1 MGLPF
6 LALRKIA
13 FDCAN
18 LSSHDPPTVSL
29 SLCVARLKRDGR
41 YIFEPWMKPVEMKR
55 YPRKTSKGG
64 FVDPVKTNVSRA
76 MMLQQKMALGCAP
89 RCAAVLK
96 RMTASAPWLL
106 PNSIPMLVCQDSKL
120 ACGNIDKHAHKHS
133 QSASQA
139 GSREAVRPSV
149 HPSQSVSQSDT
160 RHGHGAICPRT
171 CCVLNLLLSERTS
184 FFASSVF
191 M

>member
-76 MMLQQKMALGCAP
+76 MDVTTENGLGLCTQVCCGAQADDSFSAL
-89 RCAAVLK
+89 AA
-96 RMTASAPWLL
+96 
-106 PNSIPMLVCQDSKL
+106 SKF
-120 ACGNIDKHAHKHS
+120 HS
-133 QSASQA
+133 DA
-139 GSREAVRPSV
+139 G
-149 HPSQSVSQSDT
+149 
-160 RHGHGAICPRT
+160 
-171 CCVLNLLLSERTS
+171 LSG
-184 FFASSVF
+184 F
-191 M
+191 

>member
-1 MGLPF
+1 MAMGLPF

-76 MMLQQKMALGCAP
+76 MMSTENGLGPCTQVCCGAQADDSFSAL
-89 RCAAVLK
+89 AA
-96 RMTASAPWLL
+96 
-106 PNSIPMLVCQDSKL
+106 SKF
-120 ACGNIDKHAHKHS
+120 HS
-133 QSASQA
+133 DA
-139 GSREAVRPSV
+139 G
-149 HPSQSVSQSDT
+149 
-160 RHGHGAICPRT
+160 
-171 CCVLNLLLSERTS
+171 LSG
-184 FFASSVF
+184 F
-191 M
+191 

>member
-149 HPSQSVSQSDT
+149 RPSIHPSQSVSQTHVMATARSAQ
-160 RHGHGAICPRT
+160 GLVAC
-171 CCVLNLLLSERTS
+171 
-184 FFASSVF
+184 
-191 M
+191 